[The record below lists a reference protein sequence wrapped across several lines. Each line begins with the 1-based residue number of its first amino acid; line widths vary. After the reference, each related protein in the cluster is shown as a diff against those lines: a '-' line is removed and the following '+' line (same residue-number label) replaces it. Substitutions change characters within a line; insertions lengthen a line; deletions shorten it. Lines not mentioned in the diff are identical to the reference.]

1 MLELKMK
8 NNFNI
13 KSFLEKEE
21 LNLKNFN
28 IKTNDDYVKY
38 LNLKNCHANLFG
50 SDRQSLLK
58 ICCQNISK
66 IKDDFTTID
75 YYDFMLK
82 MAIDNKEIKKEAYPN
97 RGNAFFNTP
106 IKRYDLVSWSN
117 CVKRIYKSYYNE
129 QIPYEDAVEK
139 ESSNFFKD
147 KEEKENFL
155 KWLKYF
161 NRGEHLKYNIKIP
174 GVIEKSAAFS
184 MSLSPVGDPYYSS
197 SYPIGFS
204 EDSGDSLDHDSLR
217 DDVRDQAEKKNNYR
231 GWKKRFNTAIRRVD
245 KLLKESEDYID
256 GDKYEEIIETLHRL
270 DVQVGKVRLQ
280 STASDLSYKTSQSL
294 LKLGF
299 HDGANILR
307 KFAQEASPPVPETTP
322 TEPSAPIPDESA
334 NQQALEQNRAKERQ
348 DDRNNLDKGEEIIK
362 NLPPSP
368 GAHPGEYDN
377 ILPESVSM
385 DDAAKKLEIIAGTL
399 SDRRVIRYLAEFDIM
414 LDKLGIASLFPELAE
429 AQSKLI
435 ESYSYALTRVTK
447 MLGMLSNNKA
457 IMELA
462 ASNPKIV
469 GKEEPAT
476 TEGISQEEVT
486 PAEQTAQQPTPEVV

>member
-1 MLELKMK
+1 MK
-8 NNFNI
+8 NNI
-13 KSFLEKEE
+13 EYFLKKEQ
-21 LNLKNFN
+21 LNLKEFK
-28 IKTNDDYVKY
+28 IKSSNDYIKY

-50 SDRQSLLK
+50 SKNQELLELCCHK
-58 ICCQNISK
+58 ISE
-66 IKDDFTTID
+66 IKDNFTTID

-82 MAIDNKEIKKEAYPN
+82 TAISDSKIKKTAYPN
-97 RGNAFFNTP
+97 RGNSFFTNP
-106 IKRYDLVSWSN
+106 IKRYDLTSWSE
-117 CVKRIYKSYYNE
+117 CVKRIYKTHYADK
-129 QIPYEDAVEK
+129 IPYEDAVES

-161 NRGEHLKYNIKIP
+161 NKGEHLKYNVKIP
-174 GVIEKSAAFS
+174 GVIEKSASFNS
-184 MSLSPVGDPYYSS
+184 SLSPVGDPYYSS
-197 SYPIGFS
+197 AYPIGFS
-204 EDSGDSLDHDSLR
+204 EDSSELKDHDALR
-217 DDVRDQAEKKNNYR
+217 NEVKDQADKKTNYR

-256 GDKYEEIIETLHRL
+256 GDKYEEIMETLHRL

-307 KFAQEASPPVPETTP
+307 KFAQEATPPVPTPEPVAPETSEASP
-322 TEPSAPIPDESA
+322 EEAAS
-334 NQQALEQNRAKERQ
+334 QQVLEQNRAKERQ
-348 DDRNNLDKGEEIIK
+348 NDRNNLDKGEEIIK
-362 NLPPSP
+362 NLAPSP
-368 GAHPGEYDN
+368 GAAPGEYDN
-377 ILPESVSM
+377 IIPDSISM
-385 DDAAKKLEIIAGTL
+385 DDAAKKLEVIAGTL

-462 ASNPKIV
+462 TNNPKIV
-469 GKEEPAT
+469 GKDLENSGPESQQQVSQETSSEPVMDKPN
-476 TEGISQEEVT
+476 EGIT
-486 PAEQTAQQPTPEVV
+486 G